1 MNKLKIYGLG
11 VAGAIAVLFLSGCSL
26 GNLGSSSANLKT
38 YGGVWLSQ
46 NSGNNFTQASDLLAT
61 KGKVASF
68 GGLAL
73 NRLVFDPQDAK
84 TVYALTQSNGIFY
97 SLDAG
102 ASWKQFGSFTKGN
115 ISGLA
120 VDYNNKCVVYFIAD
134 NKLFKT
140 NNCGRDISEIY
151 YHQKT
156 KVILTA
162 LAVSQ
167 ISGEV
172 YLGTSDG
179 EILKSVDGGQSW
191 ATVMRE
197 KNDRIADILIDF
209 ADAKKLYVATLK
221 NGILKSIDGGDS
233 WKSLGEGLKSYIGSH
248 EYRQLSLM
256 PATADGLILVS
267 KFGLLKSIDGGD
279 SWQVIEIL
287 PESKKTSILALGINP
302 KDSNEF
308 YYATLNSLVKTVDG
322 GVKWSSKK
330 LPFSMDYQT
339 NGIFVSFENPAYVY
353 LINQPIKK

>member
-1 MNKLKIYGLG
+1 MNKLKFYGLG
-11 VAGAIAVLFLSGCSL
+11 LVGIISVLFLSGCSL
-26 GNLGSSSANLKT
+26 GNFNSSANLKT

-46 NSGNNFTQASDLLAT
+46 NSGNNFAQASDLLTT
-61 KGKVASF
+61 KGKISSF

-73 NRLVFDPQDAK
+73 NRLVFDPQDNK
-84 TVYALTQSNGIFY
+84 TIYALTQGNGVFY
-97 SLDAG
+97 TLDAG
-102 ASWKQFGSFTKGN
+102 ASWRQFGSVAKGN
-115 ISGLA
+115 IISLA
-120 VDYNNKCVVYFIAD
+120 VDHNNKCVVYFIVD

-140 NNCGRDISEIY
+140 NNCGRDISEMY

-197 KNDRIADILIDF
+197 KNDRIADIVIDF

-221 NGILKSIDGGDS
+221 NGIFKSIDAGAS
-233 WKSLGEGLKSYIGSH
+233 WRSLGDGLKSYIGSH
-248 EYRQLSLM
+248 EYRQLALM
-256 PATADGLILVS
+256 PATVDGLILVS
-267 KFGLLKSIDGGD
+267 KFGLLKSTDGGD
-279 SWQVIEIL
+279 SWQIIEIL
-287 PESKKTSILALGINP
+287 PESKKTSILALAINP

-330 LPFSMDYQT
+330 LPFSVDYQT
-339 NGIFVSFENPAYVY
+339 NGLFVSNDNPAYVY